1 MESESF
7 WIAIATM
14 TMGLIYGVLKL
25 INNSKC
31 KSCNFFWG
39 CCIIDRDIEN
49 EVKEHHYNVENKIND
64 NIEINNIK

>member
-14 TMGLIYGVLKL
+14 SIGLIYGVLKL

-31 KSCNFFWG
+31 KSCNILWG
-39 CCIIDRDIEN
+39 CCIIVRDIEN

-64 NIEINNIK
+64 NIEITKP